1 MHAVRL
7 PPILADA
14 VHVKVG
20 VPTNPFKRVT
30 WTDPVRQEP
39 LFTVSDVGE
48 KAREK
53 FALVEASPVL
63 AGETEVQFV
72 TKVNALIEPNP
83 VAKSYPVPAPNPM
96 LLIVPHALLNG
107 TSLFPIVT
115 SWKAVGV
122 RAASGYRIGL
132 MLPKPFVGV

>member
-1 MHAVRL
+1 MHAVRF

-14 VHVKVG
+14 VQVKVG
-20 VPTNPFKRVT
+20 VPTNPFKRVI
-30 WTDPVRQEP
+30 WTDPIRQEP
-39 LFTVSDVGE
+39 LFTLSEAGE

-83 VAKSYPVPAPNPM
+83 VAKSYPVPELNPM
-96 LLIVPHALLNG
+96 LLVAPHALLNG
-107 TSLFPIVT
+107 T
-115 SWKAVGV
+115 
-122 RAASGYRIGL
+122 
-132 MLPKPFVGV
+132 